1 MKTQD
6 SLEVVWNG
14 EEGQE
19 FCGGIYLCGWFPSG
33 LTGKWSEQIR
43 RVCGAIGGDCQVRDI
58 EQHGTVRI
66 VTVRLTRFP
75 NDIAWRKAVED
86 ALTTLLNQ
94 GAAVAW
100 AGGEDCS
107 WYLEVLAPDSEAG
120 NVYAAKS
127 ADTGFLCNSNLT
139 EDIKFLAE
147 DQLQALWRVVQQ
159 NRQC

>member
-6 SLEVVWNG
+6 SLEVVWNS

-19 FCGGIYLCGWFPSG
+19 LCGGIYLCGWFPGG
-33 LTGKWSEQIR
+33 LTGNCSEQMQREI
-43 RVCGAIGGDCQVRDI
+43 GAIGGDYQVRDI

-75 NDIAWRKAVED
+75 NDLVWRKEVED
-86 ALTTLLNQ
+86 ALTILLND
-94 GAAVAW
+94 GAVVAW

-107 WYLEVLAPDSEAG
+107 WHLEVLSPDSDAG

-127 ADTGFLCNSNLT
+127 ADTGFCCNSNLT
-139 EDIKFLAE
+139 DDIKFLSE

-159 NRQC
+159 SQL